1 MSTKKTE
8 ERKEVNPKE
17 TEVWTVHANNPRKH
31 ELNRACITTRHPC
44 VRIINLGPT
53 TLPSDKRID
62 YGRDYRVSLL
72 VSIVRDG
79 DVNFCRDSS
88 RADVSPPR
96 IEWRSNRWRVLRA
109 RSERIFAA
117 CCSSTPII
125 IPLIVPDGIDS
136 SRDEFAAERWLF
148 FGKVGEMV
156 IFEERRIVGC
166 IDLDAFSK
174 TRVARFWRGYSCR
187 SNVFNYWN

>member
-1 MSTKKTE
+1 M
-8 ERKEVNPKE
+8 
-17 TEVWTVHANNPRKH
+17 
-31 ELNRACITTRHPC
+31 TRHPYSNNKS
-44 VRIINLGPT
+44 RPNNIT
-53 TLPSDKRID
+53 ERQKDRH
-62 YGRDYRVSLL
+62 GRDYRVSLL

-96 IEWRSNRWRVLRA
+96 IEWRSNRWRVLRT
-109 RSERIFAA
+109 RSEWIFAA

-125 IPLIVPDGIDS
+125 IPLIVRDGIGS

-156 IFEERRIVGC
+156 IFEERRRLLDRSRRVLENVPFDFEEVIVV
-166 IDLDAFSK
+166 DEAFWIIGINGLELNINRYIGGMISLILK
-174 TRVARFWRGYSCR
+174 R
-187 SNVFNYWN
+187 